1 MYLLFIFLLQI
12 YRNIIFK
19 YFQFHYFLWSHTSR
33 LISLL
38 MKQTFKFTWISFYYQ
53 QSYATYEYCMIIL
66 KLKKQYDFIWYWL
79 HVYIFLSRIYI
90 FKIIFINEY
99 QCVRVRVYVC
109 IMIHNNIIRKYDN
122 LIKFSKLDISELD
135 IKNYYLIVLKNTL
148 CKKYA
153 K

>member
-66 KLKKQYDFIWYWL
+66 KLKKQYDFIWNWL

-99 QCVRVRVYVC
+99 QCVRVRGYVC

-148 CKKYA
+148 CKK
-153 K
+153 